1 MVERLLGMSIS
12 SSVRDLFRLAG
23 LEDVSIRAIRR
34 LTGMIGAHD
43 SAVNGRDVETLMRLA
58 LPKVPISDGVYIE
71 RKRHQSLY
79 SCKVMLS

>member
-1 MVERLLGMSIS
+1 MAERLLGMSTS
-12 SSVRDLFRLAG
+12 SSARDLFRLAG

-34 LTGMIGAHD
+34 LTGIMGAQD
-43 SAVNGRDVETLMRLA
+43 SADKGRDVETFLVVT
-58 LPKVPISDGVYIE
+58 LPQELISDGVYIE